1 MPRFLIAALAVL
13 TAATTSFAQGI
24 IAPTAGPI
32 NSSMAGASVA
42 APVDFGGSYWN
53 PAILS
58 GLPRNEFLLG
68 SQLLIPSFHMT
79 SSLPAGAI
87 DGVFPPTNRYGVAR
101 NDSGIASN
109 LATGVSFRLSD
120 DSKTTFGIGVF
131 GLVGGGVNTL
141 PPLKWGSFWANPAI
155 AKLGAQGLI
164 PALLEDVDR
173 SVVVPI
179 QGHAA
184 TALDPAI
191 PERKMLESH
200 TATRASLG
208 RVGRIYFGDLT
219 TGAFS
224 LVREMGD
231 KVGPTR
237 IQDALGEAA
246 GKGPQQ
252 NAGEGGNPEVFEHD
266 PIEPRDEFVD
276 ELVEEVFPCVGH
288 VDHHAL
294 QSPDESAA
302 IPTAHD
308 APCDLAL
315 QDAQLSEN
323 PAIPAGVLF
332 LLAGAESGQP
342 HEPKVDADRLPGLRQ
357 RLGFLDFAGERDE
370 PLAGPTEHTGRL
382 DRPFELAMPANGN
395 ASDAGEFQAT
405 ALPSILPWARLE
417 AVAILLEAEPRES
430 VPDLEPGIAGVLT
443 GLDPAKERLERLVQV
458 GRDVLK
464 DVAVDVQS
472 IGTGGFLDLDL
483 AKLHGLGDRLASFLV
498 SLFPLAT
505 AVVVEVAARL
515 AHGFQSAALA
525 LAGIQ
530 AVEVRSLHNR
540 TLPGIG
546 SFASIVYHYHHSFTY
561 AASAA

>member
-246 GKGPQQ
+246 G
-252 NAGEGGNPEVFEHD
+252 NHGGNPEVFEHD

-294 QSPDESAA
+294 QSPDEPAA

-308 APCDLAL
+308 APCDLVL